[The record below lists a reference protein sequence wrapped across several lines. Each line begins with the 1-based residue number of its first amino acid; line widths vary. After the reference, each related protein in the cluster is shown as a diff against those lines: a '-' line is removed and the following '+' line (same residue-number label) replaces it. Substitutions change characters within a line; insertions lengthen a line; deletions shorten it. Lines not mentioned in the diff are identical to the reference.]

1 MSDSHSR
8 EIVWERSVLDEM
20 TRKEESEEKKRGRGG
35 EGVDEKNKSQ
45 QAVAALQIKLCQEQD
60 QASGIARNVSF
71 PLR

>member
-45 QAVAALQIKLCQEQD
+45 
-60 QASGIARNVSF
+60 
-71 PLR
+71 